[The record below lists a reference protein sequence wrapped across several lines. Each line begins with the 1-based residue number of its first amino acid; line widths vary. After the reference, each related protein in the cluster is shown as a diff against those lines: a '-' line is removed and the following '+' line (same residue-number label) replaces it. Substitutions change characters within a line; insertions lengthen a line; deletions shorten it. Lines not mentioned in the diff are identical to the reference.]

1 MSLGNLQS
9 LGERLTRI
17 GLSTGGRVALSFKNL
32 QTGEVLS
39 INDRDVFPS
48 ASLIKLAIL
57 LVTAVLID
65 QGRLRMS
72 DRVPVDP
79 DTTAMAGQ
87 REQKGS
93 GVVPRFRV
101 RHELTVEELCI
112 LMIIVS
118 DNGAA
123 NLLLDT
129 LGFDA
134 LNEVLAALGFAATRV
149 TDAFHD
155 LDALEDPT
163 RNPTTAFEI
172 VRLFELLHQG
182 HVPHSR
188 WAIEIL
194 RQQHFNSRLPLL
206 LPARV
211 EVAHKTAT
219 LGHTSHDAGIV
230 CSPAGEYALCVLTT
244 QVASRGT
251 ADIAIAQMS
260 RLVYAAFLRDPTG
273 DHARG

>member
-79 DTTAMAGQ
+79 DATGMAGQ

-93 GVVPRFRV
+93 GVVPLFRV
-101 RHELTVEELCI
+101 RHELTVE
-112 LMIIVS
+112 
-118 DNGAA
+118 
-123 NLLLDT
+123 
-129 LGFDA
+129 
-134 LNEVLAALGFAATRV
+134 
-149 TDAFHD
+149 
-155 LDALEDPT
+155 
-163 RNPTTAFEI
+163 
-172 VRLFELLHQG
+172 
-182 HVPHSR
+182 
-188 WAIEIL
+188 
-194 RQQHFNSRLPLL
+194 
-206 LPARV
+206 
-211 EVAHKTAT
+211 
-219 LGHTSHDAGIV
+219 
-230 CSPAGEYALCVLTT
+230 
-244 QVASRGT
+244 
-251 ADIAIAQMS
+251 
-260 RLVYAAFLRDPTG
+260 
-273 DHARG
+273 